1 MRPLSTLATY
11 VHRKTS
17 SLTAFDWD
25 DARPRSTAPSDASDE
40 TLLGA
45 DDLEA
50 GGSARGGPGEKG
62 ALDSAA
68 GSPLLFPPP
77 QTGSWRARAGRER
90 VGAGPPPP
98 PWRGWAR
105 LAAVLVVGFVLG
117 RWASSG
123 HGRSDRLRGD
133 VREGLWSEY
142 GNDDPSVVGTKH
154 VDLSL
159 PVCERTM
166 LIDWSSFEYGFGSTA
181 VSVMQSATF
190 AKMHGYHLLFSRGA
204 NAYGSYFDN
213 FEPATPTDCRITEKL
228 HQPDYY
234 RQEKSTNAYLA
245 KVADER
251 PPKLDGIQRLIA
263 GSDAI
268 YPINSYIRDTTFSM
282 ETLESLTSLDSSR
295 PKPGPDLIPD
305 IFRQRFAQWSALTH
319 EHFSF
324 NAALKA
330 KLERTLWE
338 LELDGKRSV
347 PVVGVHWRGGDKL
360 RDECRA
366 SSQMSCGNVTL
377 HCENALDT
385 LSTVAHDYPSF
396 DRTTSKARLLLMTTE
411 PDALSLFEADPL
423 CTAHFTIAELP
434 RGGSNKPF
442 LQDDFR
448 HLSEDD
454 RRDDTQRMLV
464 QTEIMANW
472 VDAAVMS
479 ANSNTGRALIL
490 LRGGPARAVDEYRL
504 RSVDLY
510 WHPVQ
515 FPPFKGRCDGTW
527 GGCWPE

>member
-1 MRPLSTLATY
+1 MRPLSTLVAY
-11 VHRKTS
+11 VHRKTAS
-17 SLTAFDWD
+17 WSTLDWD

-45 DDLEA
+45 DDLEK
-50 GGSARGGPGEKG
+50 GPP
-62 ALDSAA
+62 DSAA
-68 GSPLLFPPP
+68 GSPMLFPPP
-77 QTGSWRARAGRER
+77 PSGSWRPRAGRDK
-90 VGAGPPPP
+90 VGPGSSPPP

-105 LAAVLVVGFVLG
+105 LAAVLVVGFVVG
-117 RWASSG
+117 QYVSSG
-123 HGRSDRLRGD
+123 KSGSGELRGD

-142 GNDDPSVVGTKH
+142 GNDEPSVVGTKSI
-154 VDLSL
+154 DLSL

-166 LIDWSSFEYGFGSTA
+166 LIDWSTFGYGFGSTA

-190 AKMHGYHLLFSRGA
+190 AKMHGYTLLFSRGA
-204 NAYGSYFDN
+204 NSYGSYFDY
-213 FEPATPTDCRITEKL
+213 FEPAVPSDCRIPEEL

-234 RQEKSTNAYLA
+234 RQEDGKTASLS

-251 PPKLDGIQRLIA
+251 PPKLEGIQRILA
-263 GSDAI
+263 GSDGI
-268 YPINSYIRDTTFSM
+268 YPINSYIRDTTFTM
-282 ETLESLTSLDSSR
+282 DTLETLPALDSSR
-295 PKPGPDLIPD
+295 PKPGPDLVPE

-324 NAALKA
+324 NAVLQA

-338 LELDGKRSV
+338 LKLERPRTQ

-360 RDECRA
+360 RDECRS

-377 HCENALDT
+377 HCENAYDT
-385 LSTVAHDYPSF
+385 LETVASDYPSF
-396 DRTTSKARLLLMTTE
+396 DRATSKARLLLMTTE
-411 PDALSLFEADPL
+411 PDALALFQAHPL
-423 CTAHFTIAELP
+423 CTAHFDISELD
-434 RGGSNKPF
+434 RGGSGKAF